1 MNKIAAYKTA
11 LQAHPLWEK
20 TAVQLGISEKQDPS
34 AVFLRDWLRKR
45 YGRAYDFDSDALLR
59 HPQYRAFERG
69 VYQGTVPDIKQV
81 PALRKELN
89 LVGGNMTR
97 FVLPDGSHGGLLLP
111 RISTGINADG
121 NEAFLHPV
129 VTAGRTG
136 TPELSTFLHPQMLGD
151 KYVPLT
157 KQHITTDMAGESPKT
172 ILNRI
177 RAIAND
183 FDMKGKRYLTD
194 RRGNP
199 SMDKRGRQRTQ
210 PLSPEQLQNHF
221 DFFAKKMIQSEN
233 RVKRKG
239 VALPDFAVA
248 RGLTRRMA

>member
-1 MNKIAAYKTA
+1 MDKIAVYKMA

-20 TAVQLGISEKQDPS
+20 TAVRLDISEREDPS
-34 AVFLRDWLRKR
+34 ALFLRNWLK
-45 YGRAYDFDSDALLR
+45 GRLGNAYDFESNALLR

-69 VYQGTVPDIKQV
+69 VYQGTVPDTRQV
-81 PALRKELN
+81 PALKEKLN
-89 LVGGNMTR
+89 LIGGNMTR

-129 VTAGRTG
+129 VTAGRAG

-151 KYVPLT
+151 KYIPLT
-157 KQHITTDMAGESPKT
+157 RQHITTDMAGETPKT
-172 ILNRI
+172 ILDQI
-177 RAIAND
+177 RALAND
-183 FDMKGKRYLTD
+183 LDMKGKKYLTD

-199 SMDKRGRQRTQ
+199 ITDKRGRQRAL
-210 PLSPEQLQNHF
+210 PLTPEAYQKYF
-221 DFFAKKMIQSEN
+221 EFFAKKMIQAEN
-233 RVKRKG
+233 RVKGKG

-248 RGLTRRMA
+248 RKLTRQMI